1 MSRRS
6 TKNIPE
12 SSLSELREVIVD
24 NLGKQVCT
32 TADCE
37 DLSASI
43 YSRTGT
49 IINYNTLRRFYKL
62 LPNSKTQTSIATLNI
77 LANYCGYR
85 DIDDFLDNKKS
96 NAYITCTRTILKH
109 IHQDKINIKE
119 VGYYCNKKGAKP
131 GVYNFLSH
139 MLLIAGT
146 LKDYAFL
153 SSFFKLPVIFNYDRH
168 NKYYIHELATL
179 FAFVTNRLPQK
190 ELHKI
195 HQEIA
200 TDKVA
205 RSFYIE
211 QIVDIDNLNTSYGY
225 LLDQYI
231 QYETSNDAKV
241 FYHSLQILKFFLN
254 ENHDKLEAHYNLLIK
269 NDFDK
274 ITHPIL
280 RSRIFASQIYLAYC
294 KNQYV
299 DKYITDIEKE
309 INTLSL
315 KKSNKLNLQLF
326 LLFILQACY
335 LTNNDQLLTKI
346 FEKTDDTILTL
357 SNYWTGNATNH
368 ISIFYA
374 YNFIINNQPEKAE
387 TIIKGIDITEFPL
400 FEKNIQMR
408 SYERLLHVFNSIT
421 DKGDH

>member
-12 SSLSELREVIVD
+12 SSLSELREAIVD

-43 YSRTGT
+43 YSRTGI

-62 LPNSKTQTSIATLNI
+62 LPNSKTQTSIATLNV
-77 LANYCGYR
+77 LTNYCGYR
-85 DIDDFLDNKKS
+85 DLDDFLDNKKS
-96 NAYITCTRTILKH
+96 NTYITCTRTILKH
-109 IHQDKINIKE
+109 IQQERINIKE
-119 VGYYCNKKGAKP
+119 VELYCQTKGANP

-146 LKDYAFL
+146 LNDYDFL
-153 SSFFKLPVIFNYDRH
+153 SSFYKLPVIFNHDRH
-168 NKYYIHELATL
+168 NKYYLHELATL
-179 FAFVTNRLPQK
+179 YAIVTNRLSQEK
-190 ELHKI
+190 LERI

-200 TDKVA
+200 KDEVA
-205 RSFYIE
+205 RRFYIE

-241 FYHSLQILKFFLN
+241 FYHSLQILKFFLYDN
-254 ENHDKLEAHYNLLIK
+254 NDKLEEHYNILIQHDLK
-269 NDFDK
+269 E
-274 ITHPIL
+274 IAHPIL
-280 RSRIFASQIYLAYC
+280 RSRIIASKIYYAFL
-294 KNQYV
+294 KKQPV
-299 DKYITDIEKE
+299 DDNITIIKAE
-309 INTLSL
+309 IISLSS
-315 KKSNKLNLQLF
+315 KKSNMLSLQLF

-346 FEKTDDTILTL
+346 LKMTDNKILKI

-374 YNFIINNQPEKAE
+374 YHCMLNNEKKKAKEIIDK
-387 TIIKGIDITEFPL
+387 IDTTEFPL
-400 FEKNIQMR
+400 FEKNIQMK
-408 SYERLLHVFNSIT
+408 SYERLLHAYGSLSQI
-421 DKGDH
+421 